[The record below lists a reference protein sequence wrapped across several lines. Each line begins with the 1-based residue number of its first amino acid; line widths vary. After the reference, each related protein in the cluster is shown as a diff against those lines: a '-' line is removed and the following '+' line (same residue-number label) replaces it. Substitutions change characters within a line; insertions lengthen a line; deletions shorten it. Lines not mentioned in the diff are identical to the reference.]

1 MTNPSEAEVEA
12 AARAYVAFLGRCP
25 PINEA
30 NVDEF
35 RKGAIRAALTAAA
48 QVRER
53 AETSEMDR
61 QTQKITQMESGFIE
75 IEKMLCGL
83 LGRPWRPSGMSVE
96 TLVEDLRRRLVQAPT
111 EPAEA
116 SRDHP
121 DKDIKVQCKCGWIG
135 RQSELHWPASPSTAY
150 FCPRCHKSFSSWTL
164 AERSITS
171 PDGTVFLYHE
181 PYT

>member
-1 MTNPSEAEVEA
+1 MEPTGAEVDAAFQVGGKMLEA
-12 AARAYVAFLGRCP
+12 ALTPGGKPVKVIEIF
-25 PINEA
+25 
-30 NVDEF
+30 
-35 RKGAIRAALTAAA
+35 RAALTAAA
-48 QVRER
+48 QVRYEQAVR
-53 AETSEMDR
+53 DKVLMYDKAADTLR
-61 QTQKITQMESGFIE
+61 KG
-75 IEKMLCGL
+75 
-83 LGRPWRPSGMSVE
+83 SV
-96 TLVEDLRRRLVQAPT
+96 VQAPT